1 MYIAYRNTSLSGIS
15 SIHIYADS
23 IAYTVS
29 ESEVSSIIM
38 MIMPAWTIAVQSRR
52 HPAAVLKAAVVRDHR
67 VREDIV
73 ELPDQR
79 VPQDQVEQQAL
90 PVPQDLPGLRKP
102 FAVTVRSRFI
112 YYAGKRRCRCRTC
125 RRTAIGTEWT
135 YRRIRGYKLS
145 KYFPVSINLQY

>member
-73 ELPDQR
+73 
-79 VPQDQVEQQAL
+79 PQDQVEQQAL
-90 PVPQDLPGLRKP
+90 PVPQDLPVFGNRL
-102 FAVTVRSRFI
+102 
-112 YYAGKRRCRCRTC
+112 
-125 RRTAIGTEWT
+125 
-135 YRRIRGYKLS
+135 L
-145 KYFPVSINLQY
+145 

>member
-67 VREDIV
+67 AREDIV

-79 VPQDQVEQQAL
+79 VPQDQVEQQADKKYPPADHYAL
-90 PVPQDLPGLRKP
+90 SESG
-102 FAVTVRSRFI
+102 FI

>member
-1 MYIAYRNTSLSGIS
+1 
-15 SIHIYADS
+15 
-23 IAYTVS
+23 
-29 ESEVSSIIM
+29 M

-90 PVPQDLPGLRKP
+90 PVPLPRQYMHNKEN
-102 FAVTVRSRFI
+102 AVTMR
-112 YYAGKRRCRCRTC
+112 
-125 RRTAIGTEWT
+125 
-135 YRRIRGYKLS
+135 LS
-145 KYFPVSINLQY
+145 AH

>member
-1 MYIAYRNTSLSGIS
+1 MAMVISDSFPCFYTLTDVQWKHINTCFIRHGNSQQHTDTLHETEYACHYLGLHLSTVMAIYMYITYRNTSLSGIS

-23 IAYTVS
+23 
-29 ESEVSSIIM
+29 
-38 MIMPAWTIAVQSRR
+38 RR
-52 HPAAVLKAAVVRDHR
+52 HPAAVLRAAVVRDHR

-102 FAVTVRSRFI
+102 FAVTVRSR
-112 YYAGKRRCRCRTC
+112 
-125 RRTAIGTEWT
+125 
-135 YRRIRGYKLS
+135 
-145 KYFPVSINLQY
+145 

>member
-1 MYIAYRNTSLSGIS
+1 MAIYMYITYRNTSLSGIS

-102 FAVTVRSRFI
+102 FAVTVRSR
-112 YYAGKRRCRCRTC
+112 
-125 RRTAIGTEWT
+125 
-135 YRRIRGYKLS
+135 
-145 KYFPVSINLQY
+145 